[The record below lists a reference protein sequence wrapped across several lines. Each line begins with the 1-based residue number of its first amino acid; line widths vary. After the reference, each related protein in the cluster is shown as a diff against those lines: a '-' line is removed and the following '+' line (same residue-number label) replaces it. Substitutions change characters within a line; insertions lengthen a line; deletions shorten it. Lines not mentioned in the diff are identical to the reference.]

1 MESRKMALM
10 HLFAMQQWRNR
21 HREQTYGHGRG
32 EERGRGMARVTW
44 KLTLL
49 YVKQPMGLC
58 GMSQGTQTGT
68 PSTQRGEMGRE
79 MGGRFKKE
87 GT

>member
-1 MESRKMALM
+1 
-10 HLFAMQQWRNR
+10 
-21 HREQTYGHGRG
+21 
-32 EERGRGMARVTW
+32 MARVTW